1 MKLTRAVQAQNIV
14 AGLLPYGN
22 SHKPQIK
29 NIATD
34 RAKTTTATWAIEVKN
49 LFIITDGFKCCLRN
63 VLTI

>member
-1 MKLTRAVQAQNIV
+1 MV
-14 AGLLPYGN
+14 AGLLSYGN

-34 RAKTTTATWAIEVKN
+34 RAKTTTAMWVTEAKN